1 MEPTNAASTNTDTA
15 APQTQSNGINI
26 KDAISILSNR
36 SKGGGENLAS
46 NSESIPK
53 ELTEMGQT
61 LNISDQMEFAK
72 PDVFKCDC
80 GNTPQEDEV
89 DIEEDKKHEVIKQE
103 RIKRGEEIKS
113 ALQLLNVSELLGTIF
128 AAQEERVTTYKHFDK

>member
-1 MEPTNAASTNTDTA
+1 
-15 APQTQSNGINI
+15 
-26 KDAISILSNR
+26 
-36 SKGGGENLAS
+36 
-46 NSESIPK
+46 
-53 ELTEMGQT
+53 MGQT

-80 GNTPQEDEV
+80 NGNTPQEDEV
-89 DIEEDKKHEVIKQE
+89 DIEEDKKHEVMKQE